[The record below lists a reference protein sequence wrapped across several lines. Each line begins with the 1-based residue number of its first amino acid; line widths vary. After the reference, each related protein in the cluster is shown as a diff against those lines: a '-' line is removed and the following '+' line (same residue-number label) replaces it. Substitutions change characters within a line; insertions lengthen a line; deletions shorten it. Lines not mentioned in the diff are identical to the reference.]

1 MSSLF
6 EKHKQLWIFLTN
18 RVQKVALFEI
28 EKIMDEKNERIC
40 EFVLCVDNELVI
52 YFSLSK
58 EAEKSCNSYV
68 FMLQKGCF

>member
-1 MSSLF
+1 M
-6 EKHKQLWIFLTN
+6 
-18 RVQKVALFEI
+18 ALFET

-40 EFVLCVDNELVI
+40 DFVLCIDNEVVI

-58 EAEKSCNSYV
+58 DAEKSCNSYV

>member
-1 MSSLF
+1 M
-6 EKHKQLWIFLTN
+6 
-18 RVQKVALFEI
+18 ALFET
-28 EKIMDEKNERIC
+28 EKIMNEKNERIC
-40 EFVLCVDNELVI
+40 DFVLCVDNELVI